1 MSFLVM
7 AHLKTLETKDDVI
20 ERQRWKLSLAKRL
33 YQRGY
38 DRQSV
43 INLLR
48 FIDWLVYL
56 PKTLEEDFWSSLM
69 TYQEEQKMQYVM
81 SIERF
86 AEERGIEKER
96 KALILRLLNRKFRT
110 LSNEIRVRIQGLSM
124 NQLEEL
130 GEALLDF
137 DGLVDLEDWL
147 ERKGQKG

>member
-1 MSFLVM
+1 MCNLFC
-7 AHLKTLETKDDVI
+7 
-20 ERQRWKLSLAKRL
+20 LST

-56 PKTLEEDFWSSLM
+56 PKALEQDFWSSLM

-86 AEERGIEKER
+86 AEERGIKQGIEQGQV
-96 KALILRLLNRKFRT
+96 ALVLRQLDRKFGT
-110 LSNEIRVRIQGLSM
+110 LSDEIRVRIQGLSM
-124 NQLEEL
+124 NQLEGL

-137 DGLVDLEDWL
+137 VRLVDLEDWL
-147 ERKGQKG
+147 ERQRKGE